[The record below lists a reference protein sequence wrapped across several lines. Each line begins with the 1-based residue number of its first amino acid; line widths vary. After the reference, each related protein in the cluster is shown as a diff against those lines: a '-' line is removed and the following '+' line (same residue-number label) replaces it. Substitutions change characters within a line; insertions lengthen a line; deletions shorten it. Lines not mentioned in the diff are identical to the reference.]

1 MYYNFLY
8 AGPVSEFPRF
18 ILIIRDKNILCYG
31 GEMLMDKK
39 QIGKYLMLALGAAL
53 TLGSSL
59 VNAKNQDDKM
69 KEAVAE
75 QVAEALKNQ
84 AKES

>member
-1 MYYNFLY
+1 
-8 AGPVSEFPRF
+8 
-18 ILIIRDKNILCYG
+18 
-31 GEMLMDKK
+31 MDGKT
-39 QIGKYLMLALGAAL
+39 IGKYLIMALGAAL

-59 VNAKNQDDKM
+59 VSTKIQDDKM

-84 AKES
+84 AKGS

>member
-1 MYYNFLY
+1 
-8 AGPVSEFPRF
+8 
-18 ILIIRDKNILCYG
+18 
-31 GEMLMDKK
+31 MDKR

>member
-1 MYYNFLY
+1 
-8 AGPVSEFPRF
+8 
-18 ILIIRDKNILCYG
+18 
-31 GEMLMDKK
+31 MDKK
-39 QIGKYLMLALGAAL
+39 LIGKYLMLGLGAVL

-69 KEAVAE
+69 KETIAAE
-75 QVAEALKNQ
+75 VAEALKNQ

>member
-1 MYYNFLY
+1 
-8 AGPVSEFPRF
+8 
-18 ILIIRDKNILCYG
+18 
-31 GEMLMDKK
+31 MDKK
-39 QIGKYLMLALGAAL
+39 TIGKYLMLGLGAAL

-69 KEAVAE
+69 KETVAA

>member
-1 MYYNFLY
+1 
-8 AGPVSEFPRF
+8 
-18 ILIIRDKNILCYG
+18 
-31 GEMLMDKK
+31 MDKTK
-39 QIGKYLMLALGAAL
+39 VGKYLMLGLGAAL

-69 KEAVAE
+69 KETIAK
-75 QVAEALKNQ
+75 QVQEALANQ

>member
-1 MYYNFLY
+1 
-8 AGPVSEFPRF
+8 
-18 ILIIRDKNILCYG
+18 
-31 GEMLMDKK
+31 MDKAK
-39 QIGKYLMLALGAAL
+39 VGKYLMLGLGAAL

-69 KEAVAE
+69 KETIAA
-75 QVAEALKNQ
+75 QVKEALANQ